1 MRNLL
6 NYFVYFLL
14 FVSFFACSKS
24 SSGPSAADQRGE
36 FLNATWSAAG
46 SQTVIVDGVNLT
58 TRFPNLTVTFGYTS
72 GLNGGSFSASGDNGV
87 FQGVT
92 EWRFAGEDV
101 NSMMLSGSDYVT
113 STVSLSVTDNQ
124 TIIEFS
130 TANVPDIVEV
140 PTTSRIKGINGRY
153 RMTLNK

>member
-1 MRNLL
+1 
-6 NYFVYFLL
+6 
-14 FVSFFACSKS
+14 
-24 SSGPSAADQRGE
+24 
-36 FLNATWSAAG
+36 
-46 SQTVIVDGVNLT
+46 
-58 TRFPNLTVTFGYTS
+58 
-72 GLNGGSFSASGDNGV
+72 
-87 FQGVT
+87 
-92 EWRFAGEDV
+92 
-101 NSMMLSGSDYVT
+101 MMLSGSDYVT